1 MKEPQHHFL
10 DTIYPNNSLLML
22 EAMIPYVDSSLKL
35 PLALLIK
42 IQEIQLIIQ
51 VLNNPARMEACGL
64 NRSSNNSEELLSA
77 LCQAMGVDIMGQM
90 KNMQNMMNMMNAM
103 NTANTMNTMNTTS
116 NTNPISTSE
125 EQPEPTE
132 PVTDFSPNA
141 RNDMIDAIRQ
151 ILSEQEGDLYES

>member
-103 NTANTMNTMNTTS
+103 NTANTMNTTS
-116 NTNPISTSE
+116 NTNPISTGE

>member
-77 LCQAMGVDIMGQM
+77 LCQAMGVDVMGQM

-116 NTNPISTSE
+116 NTNPISTGE

-141 RNDMIDAIRQ
+141 RNDMIHAIRQ